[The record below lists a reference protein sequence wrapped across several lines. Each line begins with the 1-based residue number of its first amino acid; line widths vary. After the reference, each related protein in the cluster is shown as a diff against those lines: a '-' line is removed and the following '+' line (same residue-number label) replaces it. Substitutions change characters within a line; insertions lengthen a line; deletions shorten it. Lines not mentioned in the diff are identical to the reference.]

1 VPSLGYTPGY
11 HAADCRCAADG
22 HSTNPLEKKKEKK
35 KISPMVV
42 RYSEPLYDR
51 DHLFLYRP
59 SGLMGK
65 MGAKE
70 EEEEDS

>member
-1 VPSLGYTPGY
+1 LGYTPEY

-22 HSTNPLEKKKEKK
+22 HSTNPLEKKGKK
-35 KISPMVV
+35 KRFLLPMVVV